1 MQLPLFPKSGFD
13 QSVMT
18 PVLLG
23 VLVSWVAT
31 ETFGWVFAGL
41 VVPGYL
47 AAVFL
52 LDPAG
57 GIIDVFEAV
66 VTYVVAR
73 GVGEYMARTGITSR
87 VFGRERFFL
96 VVLLSILVRLVV
108 EGFLLPK
115 VAPHARWAFSIGLVV
130 VPLTANA
137 CWKTGLAKGFLQN
150 GVPTLLVYLLLRYL
164 FIPYTNLSLEGFELA
179 TENVAA
185 SFLNSPQAYI
195 LLLTGAVLAAA
206 ANVKWGWDF
215 NGILVPALIGLV
227 VMEPIKLA
235 ATFAESVILL
245 FTVMLV
251 IKVTPL
257 KRANI
262 EGPRRTVLF
271 FTVDYALRFAF
282 AGILGRRLAGDDVV
296 SLMGFGYLLPTLMA
310 VKMSQRQ
317 SVALVFFPTLKVSI
331 ASFAVGTLIG
341 FGAHYV
347 DGVAKAPP
355 AVVTRPMPD
364 APKDPARAALWGAG
378 LALEVAPPP
387 TDHVPPQASALA
399 DIVGAVISGK
409 VLGPGE
415 PMVESR
421 IGAGAVIIRERFE
434 KPDERFGLPTVITR
448 ALPAGGRVVL
458 FVPAPSSEP
467 YASYA
472 AGRLVGAG
480 MADAVVLS
488 GIDDPKSSWMMQEAD
503 VLAHIIAGDSGRVVT
518 LREGQF
524 SLYGQGLDARVIAM
538 AKAISGVNVEPR
550 PSNAGALLVVPPP
563 TVAGWMDAEAPA
575 NIVPDNLASATQL
588 ALFLDKQIPRGLA
601 DRQSLEDLMMLRK
614 FALTPILGKAPFQ
627 TPRSLARVACDT
639 AGYKLVEN
647 APPPGGQRTIVV
659 APGKAARS
667 VVVVVREGGAPV
679 VLEAPHA
686 GRQELRDFA
695 VRTGFAMDAHAFI
708 LGLYTSAGHVY
719 HADAFR
725 SAHAATRESAP
736 QTVLVREGIQSQG
749 VVFIGGWG
757 PGSEKTVALV
767 NAGISRLGYVVQEK
781 ALDPQAREIAAR
793 TALGG
798 TNMVAVTADSFA
810 LEASSLDEARAA
822 QRAFGDKVPFVDGAL
837 GQAASDLWKLGLTSE
852 VPDGIRGL
860 ALSAAQ
866 EQSVVARR
874 QLSDAIAQG
883 KIRAAF
889 VRTDKGQFLLV
900 AGKQGTNGFASAV
913 TLHPQEIKPTDVVQR
928 DNFAACEDVLA
939 ASGSCEARGP

>member
-1 MQLPLFPKSGFD
+1 MQLPIFPKSGFD
-13 QSVMT
+13 QSVVT

-31 ETFGWVFAGL
+31 ETVGWVFAGL

-73 GVGEYMARTGITSR
+73 GLGEYMGRTGITSR

-137 CWKTGLAKGFLQN
+137 CWKTGLARGFIQN
-150 GVPTLLVYLLLRYL
+150 GIPTLIVYLLLRYL

-206 ANVKWGWDF
+206 ANVKYGWDF

-227 VMEPIKLA
+227 VLEPVKLA

-245 FTVMLV
+245 FAVMLL
-251 IKVTPL
+251 IKITPL

-271 FTVDYALRFAF
+271 FTVDYGLRFAF
-282 AGILGRRLAGDDVV
+282 AALVGRQLPGDDIV

-331 ASFAVGTLIG
+331 ASFGVGTLIG
-341 FGAHYV
+341 FAAHYA
-347 DGVAKAPP
+347 DGIAKAPP
-355 AVVTRPMPD
+355 IAVTRPMPD
-364 APKDPARAALWGAG
+364 APKDPARAALWVAG

-387 TDHVPPQASALA
+387 TDRETPSASALA
-399 DIVGAVISGK
+399 TIVGAVISGK
-409 VLGPGE
+409 VLGPRD

-434 KPDERFGLPTVITR
+434 KPDERLGLPVVITR
-448 ALPAGGRVVL
+448 ALPEQNRVVL

-467 YASYA
+467 YAAYA
-472 AGRLVGAG
+472 AGRLLGAG
-480 MADAVVLS
+480 LADAVVMS
-488 GIDDPKSSWMMQEAD
+488 GVDDPKSDWMMQEAD
-503 VLAHIIAGDSGRVVT
+503 LLAHIIAGQGRVVV

-524 SLYGQGLDARVIAM
+524 ALFGQNLDARVLAM
-538 AKAISGVNVEPR
+538 AKAISGANVEAR
-550 PSNAGALLVVPPP
+550 PSNGGAMLVVPPP
-563 TVAGWMDAEAPA
+563 TVSGWMDADAPP
-575 NIVPDNLASATQL
+575 IVVADNLSSATQL
-588 ALFLDKQIPRGLA
+588 ALFVDKQIPRGLA

-614 FALTPILGKAPFQ
+614 FTLTPIMGKAPFQ
-627 TPRSLARVACDT
+627 APRSLARVAADT
-639 AGYKLVEN
+639 AGYRLVEN
-647 APPPGGQRTIVV
+647 APPAGARRTLIL
-659 APGKAARS
+659 APGRAARS
-667 VVVVVREGGAPV
+667 VLVVVREGGTAV
-679 VLEAPHA
+679 VFEAPHA
-686 GRQELRDFA
+686 GREELRDFTIRA
-695 VRTGFAMDAHAFI
+695 GMAFDAHAFI

-725 SAHAATRESAP
+725 SAHAAIRDVAP
-736 QTVLVREGIQSQG
+736 STVLVREGIQSQG
-749 VVFIGGWG
+749 VVFLGGWG
-757 PGSEKTVALV
+757 PGSEKTVQGV
-767 NAGISRLGYVVQEK
+767 KAGIGRLGYVVEEK
-781 ALDPQAREIAAR
+781 SLDPQAREIAAR

-822 QRAFGDKVPFVDGAL
+822 QRAFGDKVPFVDGLL
-837 GQAASDLWKLGLTSE
+837 GQFAAEAWKAGVTSE
-852 VPDGIRGL
+852 MPDETRGL

-874 QLSDAIAQG
+874 QLLEGINQG
-883 KIRAAF
+883 KVRAAF

-900 AGKQGTNGFASAV
+900 VGKHGTNGFASAV
-913 TLHPQEIKPTDVVQR
+913 SLHPQEIKPRDVVLR

-939 ASGSCEARGP
+939 SSGSCEARVP